1 MYAAVWLCSLM
12 ALISYL
18 GSRTRVTDARHA
30 LRALV
35 EDAKRSG
42 YKCPIQA
49 PPNPPSRIKDRVSH
63 ARRKPDSGKDKAE
76 RPRNAF
82 FMFRSEMRSAHLFPE
97 SLPAFSKENNISCLT
112 AIIWRALSTDE
123 KAPWHRLAEQEK
135 RILGFVVSSS
145 STATKA
151 EYEEPK
157 SEPEMWIIEV
167 AELLL
172 KGYQGEDLTHST
184 RAIMRRYGIE
194 DAISP
199 AATNSTPR
207 GASGVVSTKARRSK
221 PYTLPRIKRELFIP
235 ESMSPASDDAP
246 VTPKSSPCSTS
257 TPSLSNTPTTVS
269 TDPIFPLFLE
279 LIKGPASLHSQ
290 AELIHRLSRSEHHP
304 HHPRLSVHRQSA
316 VGLLR
321 LSTRSYK

>member
-1 MYAAVWLCSLM
+1 M
-12 ALISYL
+12 ALIPYL
-18 GSRTRVTDARHA
+18 ASRTRVTDARHA

-63 ARRKPDSGKDKAE
+63 ARRKPDGGKDKAE

-82 FMFRSEMRSAHLFPE
+82 FMFRSEMRHARLFPE
-97 SLPAFSKENNISCLT
+97 SFPAFSKENNISCLT
-112 AIIWRALSTDE
+112 AIIWRALSADE
-123 KAPWHRLAEQEK
+123 KSPWHRLAEQEK
-135 RILGFVVSSS
+135 RVLGFAVSSS
-145 STATKA
+145 STVIKV

-172 KGYQGEDLTHST
+172 KGYQGEDLTHRT
-184 RAIMRRYGIE
+184 RAVMRRHSIE
-194 DAISP
+194 DAISS
-199 AATNSTPR
+199 AATISTPR
-207 GASGVVSTKARRSK
+207 GASGFASTKACRSK
-221 PYTLPRIKRELFIP
+221 PYTPPRIKRELLTPGFIP
-235 ESMSPASDDAP
+235 SPSHD
-246 VTPKSSPCSTS
+246 VHITPNSSPCSTS

-269 TDPIFPLFLE
+269 TDHILPLFLE

-290 AELIHRLSRSEHHP
+290 AEPAHRLSR
-304 HHPRLSVHRQSA
+304 
-316 VGLLR
+316 
-321 LSTRSYK
+321 